1 MHARCGGN
9 GLVWQR
15 CDHGQVD
22 PLSLV
27 AVVGQVGLGN
37 GVRGID
43 AEAQE
48 RRVQTAKSRR
58 RLAWR
63 PRQLHG
69 DLAGGR
75 RQAVQA
81 GEVQSL
87 QDRVAAIDDAVAGQ
101 PQLHVK
107 RPGIACALIAQDV
120 IDGDGLSPVRFRCG
134 DRKRRGRQVRRCV
147 NYKIGGRR
155 RLAADNRDRLLGERR
170 RRLPQRRRYRDA

>member
-1 MHARCGGN
+1 MFRVVWIDRNARLLMHAGSRG
-9 GLVWQR
+9 QIFIR
-15 CDHGQVD
+15 RRRDRQQVD

-69 DLAGGR
+69 DLAGDR
-75 RQAVQA
+75 RQPVQTA
-81 GEVQSL
+81 EVQGL
-87 QDRVAAIDDAVAGQ
+87 EDWIAAVDD
-101 PQLHVK
+101 P
-107 RPGIACALIAQDV
+107 IA
-120 IDGDGLSPVRFRCG
+120 R
-134 DRKRRGRQVRRCV
+134 
-147 NYKIGGRR
+147 
-155 RLAADNRDRLLGERR
+155 
-170 RRLPQRRRYRDA
+170 